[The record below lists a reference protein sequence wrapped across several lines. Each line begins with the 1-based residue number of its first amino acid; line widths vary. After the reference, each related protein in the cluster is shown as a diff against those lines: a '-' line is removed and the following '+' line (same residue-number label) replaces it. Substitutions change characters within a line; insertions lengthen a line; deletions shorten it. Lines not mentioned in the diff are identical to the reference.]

1 MEGSWI
7 SIIPFVVVIITA
19 IKTKQVFPGLTLGL
33 IVGAYFVEPSLLGG
47 IQRATQYIV
56 DSLTDINNLKIII
69 FLYMFSG
76 LVGIIKVSG
85 GIRGFVDLS
94 AKTIDSKKKK
104 LFF

>member
-47 IQRATQYIV
+47 
-56 DSLTDINNLKIII
+56 
-69 FLYMFSG
+69 
-76 LVGIIKVSG
+76 
-85 GIRGFVDLS
+85 GFKEQLN
-94 AKTIDSKKKK
+94 I
-104 LFF
+104 L